1 MTVMVTGA
9 SGVVGHALVP
19 RLLLRDEVR
28 ATVRRPEAADPLRAM
43 GAKVAVGAF
52 DQADD
57 LAEILKRV
65 VTLIH
70 LVGGPHQPDEET
82 LFEANHRSTLAAL
95 AAAREAGVPRFVLAS
110 VPGASPDASDPFLR
124 AKGLAEEAVA
134 NSGLEFAIVRIS
146 HVYGLGGLWFTAV
159 VQGALATPPLAIGGD
174 EALAPVWG
182 DDVAQVLA
190 AAEDH
195 PADPGGLG
203 GTWALEGPDPVTPV
217 ALTRLLTGEDAP
229 APVALDPSDAASAL
243 EALLGIP
250 LAPFAVAHLLRP
262 SRADARSAA
271 DAFGVT
277 RTELAD
283 GLRRTV
289 ARVATVDE
297 PE

>member
-1 MTVMVTGA
+1 
-9 SGVVGHALVP
+9 
-19 RLLLRDEVR
+19 
-28 ATVRRPEAADPLRAM
+28 
-43 GAKVAVGAF
+43 
-52 DQADD
+52 
-57 LAEILKRV
+57 V

-95 AAAREAGVPRFVLAS
+95 AAARQAGVPRFVLAS
-110 VPGASPDASDPFLR
+110 VPGASPDAADPFLR
-124 AKGLAEEAVA
+124 AKGLAEEVVA
-134 NSGLEFAIVRIS
+134 TSGLEFAIVRVS

-159 VQGALATPPLAIGGD
+159 VQAALSTPPLAIGGP
-174 EALAPVWG
+174 APLAPVWA

-203 GTWALEGPDPVTPV
+203 GTWALEGPDAATPV
-217 ALTRLLTGEDAP
+217 ALTRMLTGEDAP
-229 APVALDPSDAASAL
+229 EAVALDPSDAASRL

-262 SRADARSAA
+262 SRADAPKAA
-271 DAFGVT
+271 DAFGVAPT
-277 RTELAD
+277 GLAE

-297 PE
+297 PG